1 MQAIIIKI
9 LKTIGSAL
17 FAKPVIFWGIRTFW
31 TDRTANKIDDKF
43 VDLGEAALEQDE
55 AKIVEAFK
63 ALGYE
68 VVKNIDEKF
77 DKNIDDKKDM

>member
-1 MQAIIIKI
+1 MQAIVIKI

-31 TDRTANKIDDKF
+31 TDRTSNKIDDKF

-68 VVKNIDEKF
+68 VVKKF
-77 DKNIDDKKDM
+77 DKKIDDKKDN